1 MKKLTKSSIV
11 AGFLLLLLLG
21 LGIWRVRAYEII
33 GPTRLYEAATNRVFV
48 FENKK
53 DCLTYHLSAIFLGNQ
68 LDKADEVGVT
78 TYMGQSKPMAEVLAS
93 DHPGEFNYTFR
104 NEVVQVDGLRYPM
117 KKGIGVTYPV
127 EADKYYALVL
137 QQSII
142 KTDYQL
148 ESGVSFS
155 VLSGEEDEG
164 YIELLEVPEEELQ
177 DLYEE

>member
-11 AGFLLLLLLG
+11 IGLLLLLLLG
-21 LGIWRVRAYEII
+21 LGIWRIRAYEII
-33 GPTRLYEAATNRVFV
+33 GPTRLYETETNRVFV
-48 FENKK
+48 FKNKK
-53 DCLTYHLSAIFLGNQ
+53 DRLAYHLSALFLGNQ

-93 DHPGEFNYTFR
+93 NHPDEFNYTFR

-117 KKGIGVTYPV
+117 RKGMGVGYPI
-127 EADKYYALVL
+127 EAGKYYALVL
-137 QQSII
+137 RQSIA

-148 ESGVSFS
+148 DSGVSFS

-164 YIELLEVPEEELQ
+164 YIELLEVSEEELQ
-177 DLYEE
+177 DLYEK